1 MDLDLIKKIIKVAEE
16 SDISALSVEKG
27 DFKVEVKREK
37 GVHHVPVAP
46 VHQVAHPAPVVES
59 LVQDKAKSE
68 DDGLLAITSPMVGT
82 FYLAASPDS
91 PPFVRPGDTIE
102 KGKTVCIIEAMK
114 LFNEIES
121 EISGKVEKILIE
133 NGKPVEY
140 GQKLFLIRTS

>member
-1 MDLDLIKKIIKVAEE
+1 MDLDLIRKIIKVAED
-16 SDISALSVEKG
+16 SDISGLSVEKG

-46 VHQVAHPAPVVES
+46 VHQVAHPVAAAENQK
-59 LVQDKAKSE
+59 QDKPKTE

-82 FYLAASPDS
+82 FYMAASPDS
-91 PPFVRPGDTIE
+91 PPYIRPGDVIE
-102 KGKTVCIIEAMK
+102 KGKVVCIIEAMK

-121 EISGKVEKILIE
+121 DISGKVEKILVE

-140 GQKLFLIRTS
+140 GQKLILIRKS